1 MIHSEKLEDTLLWKI
16 YQKKCAQ
23 DDKRRAW
30 VKDIFTEAR
39 NYLLDVRQTFPNY
52 TLHDGT
58 HILNVLDAMG
68 GILGSQV
75 DYLTVGEA
83 ELLILVACLHDL
95 GMVYTRKE
103 KKQWLADELAVETFL
118 KMYCP
123 EFLGVSPKEWSEG
136 IRQWYFR
143 TLHPFRLSEV
153 LQNREWKK
161 LFANCPLEVVSRQCI
176 LAVCQAHGENPEELQ
191 SNRELEYL
199 PASDVDPLFC
209 ALLLRL
215 GDLLD
220 FDDTR
225 APKVLYH
232 YTDCSE
238 KSQEEWKKHQASAG
252 FRYPDS
258 PSSNELPYKAR
269 CTTPGIEHA
278 VRDFLDWIDDELS
291 NSAKLQ
297 RYCSSGWRQS
307 FPFPRAISRREIE
320 SDGYMSGDFCLT
332 MDQTQILNLLVGEN
346 LYDKRDVFVRELLQN
361 AIDATMLRG
370 KMDPA
375 FVPENSRI
383 DLWEW
388 NDAEGN
394 IWFRIDD
401 QGTGMTLGM
410 LQRYFLKVGN
420 SYYTSKELER
430 DLTDHGQPRDYHG
443 ISRFGIGFLSC
454 FLNGDYAEVS
464 TLYFDPEKN
473 RREEPSSGPSLM
485 QRYGL
490 RLQVTGLS
498 GYYTLKNQA
507 RQHPADERMPGSD
520 RAEGERG
527 SGEGRDLDMNGYR
540 AYPGTSIAI
549 RLNPGK
555 MGTLD
560 LRATVEKYLCGFRVP
575 VYYNNKR
582 IGLTYEEVM
591 RAVHEMEGRNL
602 YELSPEMKEEFDQC
616 FPEVRGQYPKLCI
629 IVAALDS
636 EDNLVLP
643 GLSGG
648 MIKYSVHYDH
658 ALRWTVKDQTY
669 EMTVRT
675 HRLEDIHK
683 ITVSSSN
690 VRENWRSE
698 YVERWGALRLDFS
711 LEELDALAAEFEK
724 LPACPQTGDQLGQ
737 AWLPFVGSIDLY
749 TAWRGYYDSQNERRM
764 EISVTEC
771 GCKNIGLLFNENRRE
786 QVMCAYQGIVAGD
799 IRYDMLWSGPNE
811 NYTAMFLLEDEWR
824 PVMNISR
831 SQVKDL
837 PTKVWI
843 AIHGIICKYQ
853 MLDEK
858 KVYAIGLRG
867 DRNICLKEWRKV
879 RMSHL
884 DQWLWENLGDFFEK
898 CINKLQAPLQRR
910 DYDFDYMNLACC
922 DTHFQPILLYEY
934 LLAWLQ
940 DNRRM
945 TINYEKGEVLS
956 FYEKKEENRDEF
968 DLFPPMMFCRAV
980 SDQSRRYLCSQSS
993 LERRGIMVDHPFMIW
1008 LLNNAP
1014 KLNQYYKRQFDQIVN
1029 CLRKFH
1035 GHEMIPICNEIREQM
1050 IALHDHHGVDVEAF
1064 PILSQEDFWS
1074 KPISYES

>member
-1 MIHSEKLEDTLLWKI
+1 M
-16 YQKKCAQ
+16 
-23 DDKRRAW
+23 
-30 VKDIFTEAR
+30 
-39 NYLLDVRQTFPNY
+39 
-52 TLHDGT
+52 
-58 HILNVLDAMG
+58 
-68 GILGSQV
+68 
-75 DYLTVGEA
+75 
-83 ELLILVACLHDL
+83 
-95 GMVYTRKE
+95 
-103 KKQWLADELAVETFL
+103 
-118 KMYCP
+118 
-123 EFLGVSPKEWSEG
+123 
-136 IRQWYFR
+136 
-143 TLHPFRLSEV
+143 
-153 LQNREWKK
+153 
-161 LFANCPLEVVSRQCI
+161 
-176 LAVCQAHGENPEELQ
+176 
-191 SNRELEYL
+191 
-199 PASDVDPLFC
+199 DPLFC

-252 FRYPDS
+252 YRYPES

-291 NSAKLQ
+291 HSTKLQ

-332 MDQTQILNLLVGEN
+332 MDQTQILNLLAGEN
-346 LYDKRDVFVRELLQN
+346 LYGQRDVFGRELLQN

-375 FVPENSRI
+375 FLPENSRI

-420 SYYTSKELER
+420 SYYNSKELER
-430 DLTDHGQPRDYHG
+430 DLVDHGQSRDYHG

-473 RREEPSSGPSLM
+473 RREEPSLEPSFM
-485 QRYGL
+485 QRYGI

-507 RQHPADERMPGSD
+507 RQHPADEWMPGPD
-520 RAEGERG
+520 WEKGGREAGA
-527 SGEGRDLDMNGYR
+527 GRDLDRNGYR

-560 LRATVEKYLCGFRVP
+560 LRGTTEKYLCGSRVP

-591 RAVHEMEGRNL
+591 TAVHEMEGRNL
-602 YELSPEMKEEFDQC
+602 CELTPEMKEKFDRR
-616 FPEVRGQYPKLCI
+616 FPEVCGQYPKLDI

-636 EDNLVLP
+636 EENLVLP
-643 GLSGG
+643 GLSGV
-648 MIKYSVHYDH
+648 MIKYGVHFDQP
-658 ALRWTVKDQTY
+658 LWWQVKDQTY
-669 EMTVRT
+669 EMNVRT
-675 HRLEDIHK
+675 YQSEDVRK
-683 ITVSSSN
+683 ITVVSDN
-690 VRENWRSE
+690 VRENWTSD
-698 YVERWGALRLDFS
+698 YAQRWGMLQSDFS
-711 LEELDALAAEFEK
+711 AEELAALVAEFEK
-724 LPACPQTGDQLGQ
+724 LPACPQTGDQLGK
-737 AWLPFVGSIDLY
+737 AWLPFVGCIDLY
-749 TAWRGYYDSQNERRM
+749 TAWRGYYDSQNKRNM
-764 EISVTEC
+764 ELSVTEC
-771 GCKNIGLLFNENRRE
+771 GCKNIKVLFNENRKE
-786 QVMCAYQGIVAGD
+786 QVMCAYQGIVADD
-799 IRYDMLWSGPNE
+799 IRYSLFSEPND

-824 PVMNISR
+824 PVMNVSR
-831 SQVKDL
+831 SQVTDL
-837 PTKVWI
+837 PTKAWI
-843 AIHGIICKYQ
+843 AIHGIIGKYQ
-853 MLDEK
+853 MQYEK
-858 KVYAIGLRG
+858 KVYEIGLSG
-867 DRNICLKEWRKV
+867 DRNIFLKKWREV
-879 RMSHL
+879 RMSRL
-884 DQWLWENLGDFFEK
+884 DQWLWENLRDFFEK
-898 CINKLQAPLQRR
+898 CINKLQAPLQRE

-922 DTHFQPILLYEY
+922 GMHFQPVLLYEY
-934 LLAWLQ
+934 LMAWLQ

-945 TINYEKGEVLS
+945 TINYEKGEVIS

-980 SDQSRRYLCSQSS
+980 SDQSRRYLCSHSF
-993 LERRGIMVDHPFMIW
+993 LYRRGITVDHPFMIW
-1008 LLNNAP
+1008 LLDNAP

-1029 CLRKFH
+1029 CLRRFH
-1035 GHEMIPICNEIREQM
+1035 GQEMISVCNEIREQM
-1050 IALHDHHGVDVEAF
+1050 IALRDHHGVDVEAF

-1074 KPISYES
+1074 EPILYES

>member
-1 MIHSEKLEDTLLWKI
+1 MMHSEKLEETLLWKI
-16 YQKKCAQ
+16 YQKKYAQ
-23 DDKRRAW
+23 NYKRKAW
-30 VKDIFTEAR
+30 VKDIFMEAR

-52 TLHDGT
+52 TLHDET

-68 GILGSQV
+68 GILGSQAEH
-75 DYLTVGEA
+75 LTVGEA
-83 ELLILVACLHDL
+83 ELLILAACLHDL
-95 GMVYTRKE
+95 GMVFTEKE
-103 KKQWLADELAVETFL
+103 KKQWLADELEVERFL

-123 EFLGVSPKEWSEG
+123 EFLGASPKEWPED

-143 TLHPFRLSEV
+143 SLHPFRLSEV
-153 LQNREWKK
+153 LQNETWKK
-161 LFANCPLEVVSRQCI
+161 LFESCPIEVVSRQCI
-176 LAVCQAHGENPEELQ
+176 MAVCQAHGENPEKLK
-191 SNRELEYL
+191 NNIELEYL

-215 GDLLD
+215 GDLMD

-225 APKVLYH
+225 APEVLYH

-238 KSQEEWKKHQASAG
+238 KSQEEWKKHQVSAG
-252 FRYPDS
+252 FRYPES
-258 PSSNELPYKAR
+258 PSTNELPYKAR

-278 VRDFLDWIDDELS
+278 VRNFLDWIDDELS
-291 NSAKLQ
+291 HSAKLQ
-297 RYCSSGWRQS
+297 RYCRPGWRQS
-307 FPFPRAISRREIE
+307 FPFPRAILRSEIE

-332 MDQTQILNLLVGEN
+332 MDQTQILNLLAGEN
-346 LYDKRDVFVRELLQN
+346 LYNKREVFVRELLQN

-430 DLTDHGQPRDYHG
+430 DLTDHGQSRDYHG

-473 RREEPSSGPSLM
+473 RREEPSSDPSLM

-507 RQHPADERMPGSD
+507 RQHLADKRMPKPDWEKGGREAGAKELD
-520 RAEGERG
+520 R
-527 SGEGRDLDMNGYR
+527 NGYR

-555 MGTLD
+555 LGTLD
-560 LRATVEKYLCGFRVP
+560 LRRTTEEYLCGSRVP

-591 RAVHEMEGRNL
+591 AAVHEMEGRNL
-602 YELSPEMKEEFDQC
+602 CELTPEMKKEFDQC
-616 FPEVRGQYPKLCI
+616 FPEARGQYPKLEF

-648 MIKYSVHYDH
+648 LIMCGVHYDH
-658 ALRWTVKDQTY
+658 AIRWKVKDQTY
-669 EMTVRT
+669 EMTTETDHSENIQVMRISSVNT
-675 HRLEDIHK
+675 SEDW
-683 ITVSSSN
+683 
-690 VRENWRSE
+690 EDE
-698 YVERWGALRLDFS
+698 YVDRWEELKDDFS
-711 LEELDALAAEFEK
+711 TEELTALVAEFEK
-724 LPACPQTGDQLGQ
+724 LPACPQTEDQLGK
-737 AWLPFVGSIDLY
+737 AWLPFADCIDLY
-749 TAWRGYYDSQNERRM
+749 TAWRSYYDSQNKREMVFR
-764 EISVTEC
+764 VTEC
-771 GCKNIGLLFNENRRE
+771 GCKNIDVLFNENRWE
-786 QVMCAYQGIVAGD
+786 QMMCAYQGIVAGD
-799 IRYDMLWSGPNE
+799 IGKDLLTGSDWKYA
-811 NYTAMFLLEDEWR
+811 AMFLLEDESC
-824 PVMNISR
+824 PVMNVSR
-831 SQVKDL
+831 SEIMSL

-843 AIHGIICKYQ
+843 AIHGIINKYQ
-853 MLDEK
+853 MQYK
-858 KVYAIGLRG
+858 KGVYAIGWASGR
-867 DRNICLKEWRKV
+867 DIILKEWREV
-879 RMSHL
+879 RMSRL
-884 DQWLWENLGDFFEK
+884 DQWLWKNLGDFFEK
-898 CINKLQAPLQRR
+898 NINKLQAPLQRG
-910 DYDFDYMNLACC
+910 DNDFSYLNLECC
-922 DTHFQPILLYEY
+922 GAFHFHSILLYEY
-934 LLAWLQ
+934 LMAWLQ

-956 FYEKKEENRDEF
+956 FYEKKGENRDEF

-980 SDQSRRYLCSQSS
+980 SNQSRRYLCSDSP
-993 LERRGIMVDHPFMIW
+993 LKRRGITVDHPFMIW
-1008 LLNNAP
+1008 LLDNAH

-1029 CLRKFH
+1029 CLRRSDGYK
-1035 GHEMIPICNEIREQM
+1035 IISVYNKIREQM
-1050 IALHDHHGVDVEAF
+1050 IAIHDCHGVDVENF
-1064 PILSQEDFWS
+1064 PILSREDFWH
-1074 KPISYES
+1074 E